1 MRIIRR
7 PIIGTG
13 WKMNH
18 LAADARI
25 YADELLEQLSQV
37 QVSGIDI
44 FVLPPFTALHAAA
57 AAFADSPVAIGAQ
70 NMHWAES
77 GAWTGEISAS
87 MLLEAGCTYV
97 ELAHAERL
105 THFGETYEK
114 VRLKVEAALAA
125 GLTPI
130 LCLGETMQDKELG
143 RSDEVLRWQL
153 VTALSGLAPADIARV
168 VLAYEPR
175 WAIGQSQSAD
185 PEYVTK
191 RHNNMRDFL
200 SERFGSDA
208 AMATRIIYGGSV
220 TIDTAP
226 VLAAC
231 ENVDGLF
238 VGRQAWRGGD
248 FASVVKIAAEI
259 FANKE

>member
-1 MRIIRR
+1 MRTIRR

-25 YADELLEQLSQV
+25 YANELLLQLGQA
-37 QVSGIDI
+37 QFSGIDI
-44 FVLPPFTALHAAA
+44 FVLPPFTALHAAS
-57 AAFADSPVAIGAQ
+57 AAFAGSAVAIGAQ

-105 THFGETYEK
+105 AHFGETYEK

-130 LCLGETMQDKELG
+130 LCLGETIQDKELG
-143 RSDEVLRWQL
+143 RADEVLYWQL
-153 VTALSGLAPADIARV
+153 VTSLSGVASADLSRV

-175 WAIGQSQSAD
+175 WAIGQSHSAS
-185 PEYVTK
+185 PEYVTQ
-191 RHNNMRDFL
+191 RHSNMRKFL
-200 SERFGSDA
+200 MERFGSEA
-208 AMATRIIYGGSV
+208 ALATRIIYGGSV
-220 TIDTAP
+220 TIETTP
-226 VLAAC
+226 VLASC

-259 FANKE
+259 FADKE